1 MSETRNDVN
10 IYLDQGLCIAPVL
23 RLSGQ
28 VPQGR
33 RVVWE
38 HQLVSNVVTLSGTNV
53 PNQVRVDILRQCF
66 PIRPSRSIDQSGLEG
81 GRSDRHDPQ
90 VF

>member
-28 VPQGR
+28 VPQGQACSLGTSTAGKLED
-33 RVVWE
+33 RVD
-38 HQLVSNVVTLSGTNV
+38 HSDRLLILSG
-53 PNQVRVDILRQCF
+53 RCF
-66 PIRPSRSIDQSGLEG
+66 GK
-81 GRSDRHDPQ
+81 
-90 VF
+90 V